1 MNSVYQINKG
11 INQSIEFKGLK
22 AQYIWYLGGGVV
34 SLMILFAILYIIGV
48 PSLVC
53 VGIIGTAGGFLV
65 FKIYRMS
72 NQYGEYGMMKA
83 FAKKQ
88 IPKFIN
94 VKSREVFIKI

>member
-34 SLMILFAILYIIGV
+34 CLMILFAILYIVGV
-48 PSLVC
+48 PSLIC
-53 VGIIGTAGGFLV
+53 VGIIGAVGGFLV

>member
-1 MNSVYQINKG
+1 M
-11 INQSIEFKGLK
+11 
-22 AQYIWYLGGGVV
+22 
-34 SLMILFAILYIIGV
+34 
-48 PSLVC
+48 
-53 VGIIGTAGGFLV
+53 V